1 MRDEHGWSVHGL
13 DAATWRC
20 ERAGRAEWPDGQI
33 SSNPCNGAWALGTW
47 LQRGAGKRRHHAWIM
62 HALCVLYAF
71 CTCSTLPCTWNTPLG
86 TPQMAGTEA
95 AIRFCVLCCMFQAKN
110 RTFSAPSEHPF
121 MHALCV
127 PFRLSR
133 LTLSFDVLHR
143 TIHAVWPCES
153 VFVLCVPCALLDASV
168 CAVPMNAFCCLARG
182 NDGIPDPVT
191 HALCVPFD
199 VPHDPRSACAVGCE
213 SVFVPCVPC
222 APLHASVCSVPLN
235 TTCCLA
241 RGNEGI
247 PDPVMSSLRAVR

>member
-1 MRDEHGWSVHGL
+1 MDGRFTGWTRPHGGVRGP
-13 DAATWRC
+13 DA
-20 ERAGRAEWPDGQI
+20 PSGQMVK
-33 SSNPCNGAWALGTW
+33 SHQTLAMALGPW
-47 LQRGAGKRRHHAWIM
+47 GHGYNAEQASVAIM
-62 HALCVLYAF
+62 HGSCMLSAF
-71 CTCSTLPCTWNTPLG
+71 CMRSARVPRCRARG
-86 TPQMAGTEA
+86 THLLERLKWPGQRPRSGSV
-95 AIRFCVLCCMFQAKN
+95 FCVVCFRLKIVL
-110 RTFSAPSEHPF
+110 FSAPSEHPF